1 MVAEQEFKQ
10 FFQHGGTL
18 LFIILHSHTVHNEIS
33 FKTAAN
39 LSCRTEQQ
47 GPEVVFRY
55 FPQLVYR

>member
-33 FKTAAN
+33 FKPRPFSLA
-39 LSCRTEQQ
+39 EQNSK
-47 GPEVVFRY
+47 VRK
-55 FPQLVYR
+55 